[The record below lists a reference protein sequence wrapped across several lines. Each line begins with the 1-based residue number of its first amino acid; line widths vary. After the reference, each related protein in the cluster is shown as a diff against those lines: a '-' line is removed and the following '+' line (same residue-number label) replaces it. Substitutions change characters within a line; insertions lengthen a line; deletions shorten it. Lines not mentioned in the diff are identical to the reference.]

1 LEKKTV
7 PENHFNLGA
16 LGSFYHVYTHLGE
29 SMVKYTK
36 KVVKKYQVKKVIF
49 HKNVRK

>member
-1 LEKKTV
+1 LEKKIL
-7 PENHFNLGA
+7 ENHFNLGA

-36 KVVKKYQVKKVIF
+36 KVIEKISS
-49 HKNVRK
+49 